1 MRYLIDTDWVADY
14 LAGRQEAFRLFS
26 GFRRDEISVSLMTSG
41 EIYEGVYYSR
51 DPRGSQRT
59 LRNFLRWV
67 SVAPISRSVMQGFA
81 RIRGDL
87 RSRGQL
93 IGDPDILIAA
103 TAIQHDAILV
113 TRNIRH
119 YGRIPE
125 LKLL

>member
-14 LAGRQEAFRLFS
+14 LTGRQEALGLFS
-26 GFRRDEISVSLMTSG
+26 GFRRDEIAISLMTLG

-51 DPRGSQRT
+51 DPKGSQQA

-67 SVAPISRSVMQGFA
+67 SVAPIGRSVMQRFA

-87 RSRGQL
+87 RGRGQL

-103 TAIQHDAILV
+103 TAIQHGAILV

-119 YGRIPE
+119 YGRVPG